1 MKILRD
7 FKVGQQHFR
16 HGGMFVKPSI
26 LTDQQVDHL
35 VRIGCLED
43 TKAAKNK
50 EKKA

>member
-16 HGGMFVKPSI
+16 RGGMFVKPSV

-35 VRIGCLED
+35 VRIGYLED
-43 TKAAKNK
+43 TKAAKQK
-50 EKKA
+50 EKNK